1 MGGFGAAAG
10 PPPAAGTR
18 HPHGTPSGN
27 AMGRSGREA
36 RPGDAA
42 GPRRGFWTCCFSRT
56 QDGARSWRLLSAAA
70 GINRSLPR
78 VGGGRGN
85 SAHSFPSAPPA
96 PPRERYGPLPPL
108 PAPAGIPHP
117 ARPEGEGAAPTPA
130 PPPPPMVRS
139 GPRHLSSGGGGGVYA
154 GAILFPPSTVGASAL
169 RDGGRLG
176 SLAPW
181 LGRFPSPPQ
190 RSAAFAGT
198 PFLRPPVPQWLGPTG
213 RWAPSQGAAGASRF
227 PPRGGGGQRCLPVL
241 GSGAA

>member
-36 RPGDAA
+36 RPGGAA

-70 GINRSLPR
+70 GTNRSLPR
-78 VGGGRGN
+78 VGGGRG
-85 SAHSFPSAPPA
+85 SRAHSFPSAPPRPPAGEVRSA
-96 PPRERYGPLPPL
+96 PPPPR
-108 PAPAGIPHP
+108 PSRDPPPGPAGGRRGCPHP
-117 ARPEGEGAAPTPA
+117 RS

-169 RDGGRLG
+169 RDGGRLA
-176 SLAPW
+176 SLAPC
-181 LGRFPSPPQ
+181 LGRLPSPPQ
-190 RSAAFAGT
+190 RSAAFAGSPLPT
-198 PFLRPPVPQWLGPTG
+198 PPRAPVV
-213 RWAPSQGAAGASRF
+213 GAAR
-227 PPRGGGGQRCLPVL
+227 P
-241 GSGAA
+241 